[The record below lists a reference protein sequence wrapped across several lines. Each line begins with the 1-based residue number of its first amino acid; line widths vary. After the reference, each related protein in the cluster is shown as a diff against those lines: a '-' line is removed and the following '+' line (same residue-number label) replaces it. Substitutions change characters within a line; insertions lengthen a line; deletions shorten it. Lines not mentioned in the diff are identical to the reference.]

1 MTAAAARAP
10 RSLPGRR
17 VVLADAEILARRA
30 AAWLLNRVLG
40 TPGRAAVCLSGGNTP
55 RPVYA
60 LLAQSPYRDCFPW
73 DRVHWFW
80 GDERCVPSDHPRSN
94 FAMVRAALLDQV
106 PVPPTHIHPIAA
118 ADGPARGAATY
129 ENELKRFYG
138 ADTLAPG
145 RPLFAATLL
154 GLGEDGHTASL
165 FPGVAALAERA
176 HWAAGVPEAKP
187 EARVTLTYPALDSSA
202 AVAFLASGSAKRPVL
217 QRLTRGEDFPAAHVR
232 PVGNITWF
240 LDRDAAP

>member
-10 RSLPGRR
+10 HSLPGRR
-17 VVLADAEILARRA
+17 VVLADAEILARHA

-40 TPGRAAVCLSGGNTP
+40 APGRVAVCLSGGNTP
-55 RPVYA
+55 RPVYV

-80 GDERCVPSDHPRSN
+80 GDERCVPLDHPRSN
-94 FAMVRAALLDQV
+94 FAMVRAALLDRA
-106 PVPPTHIHPIAA
+106 PVPPTHIHPIVT
-118 ADGPARGAATY
+118 ADGPVRGAADY
-129 ENELKRFYG
+129 ETELKRFYG
-138 ADTLAPG
+138 AEELAAD

-154 GLGEDGHTASL
+154 GVGEDGHTASL
-165 FPGVAALAERA
+165 FPGVTALREQT
-176 HWAAGVPEAKP
+176 HWVAPVPEAQP

-202 AVAFLASGSAKRPVL
+202 TVAFLACGTIKRNAL
-217 QRLTRGEDFPAAHVR
+217 QRLARGEDLPAVHIQPA
-232 PVGNITWF
+232 GQITWF

>member
-10 RSLPGRR
+10 RSLRGRR
-17 VVLADAEILARRA
+17 VILADAEILARSA
-30 AAWLLNRVLG
+30 AAWLINRVLAA
-40 TPGRAAVCLSGGNTP
+40 PGRVAVCLSGGNTP

-80 GDERCVPSDHPRSN
+80 GDERCVPADHPRSN
-94 FAMVRAALLDQV
+94 FAMVRAALLDHV
-106 PVPPTHIHPIAA
+106 PVPPTHVHPIAA

-129 ENELKRFYG
+129 EDELKGFYG
-138 ADTLAPG
+138 ADVLASG

-176 HWAAGVPEAKP
+176 RWAAGVPEGKP
-187 EARVTLTYPALDSSA
+187 EARVTLTYSALDSSA

-217 QRLTRGEDFPAAHVR
+217 QRLTRGENLPAAHVH
-232 PVGNITWF
+232 PTGSTTWF
-240 LDRDAAP
+240 LDHDAAP

>member
-1 MTAAAARAP
+1 MTAAAARTP

-17 VVLADAEILARRA
+17 VVLADAEILARNV

-40 TPGRAAVCLSGGNTP
+40 TPGRVAVCLAGGNTP

-80 GDERCVPSDHPRSN
+80 GDERCVPPDHPRSN
-94 FAMVRAALLDQV
+94 FAMVRAALLDQA
-106 PVPPTHIHPIAA
+106 PVPPAHIHPIDAVSGPAHGAA
-118 ADGPARGAATY
+118 AY
-129 ENELKRFYG
+129 ETELKRFYG
-138 ADTLAPG
+138 TDVLAAD

-154 GLGEDGHTASL
+154 GVGEDGHTASL
-165 FPGVAALAERA
+165 FPGVAALREHT
-176 HWAAGVPEAKP
+176 HWAAGVPEARP

-202 AVAFLASGSAKRPVL
+202 AVAFLASGAAKRDAL
-217 QRLTRGEDFPAAHVR
+217 QRLTRGGDVPAAHVQ
-232 PVGNITWF
+232 PTGHITWF

>member
-1 MTAAAARAP
+1 MTAAAARTP

-17 VVLADAEILARRA
+17 VVLADAEVLARHT

-40 TPGRAAVCLSGGNTP
+40 TPGRVAVCLSGGNTP
-55 RPVYA
+55 RPVYT

-80 GDERCVPSDHPRSN
+80 GDERCVPPDHPRSN
-94 FAMVRAALLDQV
+94 FAMVRAALLDRA

-118 ADGPARGAATY
+118 ADGPVRGAAAY
-129 ENELKRFYG
+129 ETELKRFYG
-138 ADTLAPG
+138 ADVLAAD

-154 GLGEDGHTASL
+154 GVGEDGHTASL
-165 FPGVAALAERA
+165 FPGVAALRERT
-176 HWAAGVPEAKP
+176 HWVTGVPEAQP

-202 AVAFLASGSAKRPVL
+202 AVAFLASGTAKRNAV
-217 QRLTRGEDFPAAHVR
+217 QRLARGEDLPAAHIR
-232 PVGNITWF
+232 PVGHIIWF

>member
-17 VVLADAEILARRA
+17 VVLADAEILARSA
-30 AAWLLNRVLG
+30 AAWLLNRVLD
-40 TPGRAAVCLSGGNTP
+40 TPGRVAVCLSGGNTP

-60 LLAQSPYRDCFPW
+60 LLAKPPYRDCFPW

-80 GDERCVPSDHPRSN
+80 GDERCVPPDHPRSN

-106 PVPPTHIHPIAA
+106 PIPPAHIHRIAA
-118 ADGPARGAATY
+118 ADGPARGATTY
-129 ENELKRFYG
+129 EDELKGFYG
-138 ADTLAPG
+138 ADAFAPD

-165 FPGVAALAERA
+165 FPGVAALAERV
-176 HWAAGVPEAKP
+176 HWTAGVPEAKP
-187 EARVTLTYPALDSSA
+187 EARVTLTYPALNRSA
-202 AVAFLASGSAKRPVL
+202 AVAFLASGQAKRPIL
-217 QRLTRGEDFPAAHVR
+217 QRLAHGEDLPAAHIR
-232 PVGNITWF
+232 PVGNVTWF

>member
-40 TPGRAAVCLSGGNTP
+40 TSGRAAVCLSGGNTP

-80 GDERCVPSDHPRSN
+80 GDERCVPPDHPRSN

-165 FPGVAALAERA
+165 FSGVAALAERA

>member
-1 MTAAAARAP
+1 MTAAVARAP
-10 RSLPGRR
+10 RALPGRR
-17 VVLADAEILARRA
+17 VVLADAEVLARSA
-30 AAWLLNRVLG
+30 AAWLLNRVLDA
-40 TPGRAAVCLSGGNTP
+40 PGRVAICLSGGNTP

-60 LLAQSPYRDCFPW
+60 FLAKPPYRDCFPW

-80 GDERCVPSDHPRSN
+80 GDERCVPPDHPRSN
-94 FAMVRAALLDQV
+94 FAMVRAALLDHV
-106 PVPPTHIHPIAA
+106 PVPPAHIHLIAA

-129 ENELKRFYG
+129 EDELKEFYG
-138 ADTLAPG
+138 ADAFAPD

-165 FPGVAALAERA
+165 FPGVAALAERV
-176 HWAAGVPEAKP
+176 HWAAGVPEGKP
-187 EARVTLTYPALDSSA
+187 EARVTLTYPALNSSA

-217 QRLTRGEDFPAAHVR
+217 QRLTRGEDVPAIDVH
-232 PVGNITWF
+232 PVGSLTWF

>member
-17 VVLADAEILARRA
+17 VVLADAEILARSA
-30 AAWLLNRVLG
+30 AAWLLNRVLD
-40 TPGRAAVCLSGGNTP
+40 TPGRVAVCLSGGNTP

-60 LLAQSPYRDCFPW
+60 LLAKPPYRDCFPW

-80 GDERCVPSDHPRSN
+80 GDERCVPPDHPRSN
-94 FAMVRAALLDQV
+94 FAMVRAALLDHV
-106 PVPPTHIHPIAA
+106 PIPPAHIHPIAA

-129 ENELKRFYG
+129 EDELKGFYG
-138 ADTLAPG
+138 ADAFAPG
-145 RPLFAATLL
+145 RPLFVATLL

-165 FPGVAALAERA
+165 FPGVAALAERV
-176 HWAAGVPEAKP
+176 HWTAGVPEAKP
-187 EARVTLTYPALDSSA
+187 EARVTLTYPTLNCSA
-202 AVAFLASGSAKRPVL
+202 AVAFLATGPAKRPIL
-217 QRLTRGEDFPAAHVR
+217 HRLARGEDLPAAHIR
-232 PVGNITWF
+232 PLGTITWF

>member
-1 MTAAAARAP
+1 MTAAAARMP

-17 VVLADAEILARRA
+17 IVLADAEILTRHA
-30 AAWLLNRVLG
+30 AAWLLNRALG
-40 TPGRAAVCLSGGNTP
+40 TPGRIAICLSGGNTP

-80 GDERCVPSDHPRSN
+80 GDERCVPPDHPRSN
-94 FAMVRAALLDQV
+94 FAMVRAALLDHV

-118 ADGPARGAATY
+118 ADGPARGAAAY
-129 ENELKRFYG
+129 ETELKRFYG
-138 ADTLAPG
+138 ADMLAAD

-165 FPGVAALAERA
+165 FPGAAALHERM

-202 AVAFLASGSAKRPVL
+202 AVAFLASGAAKRPVL
-217 QRLTRGEDFPAAHVR
+217 ERLTRGDDLPAAHIR
-232 PVGNITWF
+232 PAGRITWL

>member
-1 MTAAAARAP
+1 
-10 RSLPGRR
+10 
-17 VVLADAEILARRA
+17 
-30 AAWLLNRVLG
+30 
-40 TPGRAAVCLSGGNTP
+40 
-55 RPVYA
+55 
-60 LLAQSPYRDCFPW
+60 QSPYRDCFPW

-80 GDERCVPSDHPRSN
+80 GDERCVPPDHPRSN
-94 FAMVRAALLDQV
+94 FAMVRAALLDHV

-118 ADGPARGAATY
+118 ADGPARGAAAY
-129 ENELKRFYG
+129 ETELKRFYG
-138 ADTLAPG
+138 ADMLAAD

-165 FPGVAALAERA
+165 FPGAAALHERM

-202 AVAFLASGSAKRPVL
+202 AVAFLASGAAKRPVL
-217 QRLTRGEDFPAAHVR
+217 ERLTRGDDLPAAHIR
-232 PVGNITWF
+232 PAGRITWL